1 MNVNNKMVNDLSS
14 GEVSSL
20 WMSYQYETLNRCG
33 ITFFLQHIEDASI
46 REILQNALALTNK
59 RIEQISELFMKYSQL
74 LPKGFSIESDVNLQ
88 APRLFSDKLYLF
100 YIKHTVQLELVNYM
114 LSMRDAMNNDVLT
127 YYHSV
132 IKDGL
137 RMELDAKQLTK
148 EKGLY
153 IPSPQIPK
161 QKQNEIV
168 KKESFLAGWFGNK
181 RPLLGTEIAQLI
193 MHAKRNAL
201 GQAVITAF
209 SQVARSKEIRKFFE
223 RGREIAGKH
232 LAVSTEKLHD
242 DYLHT
247 SSLLLTSEVTESTDP
262 PFSDKLMTIFINNL
276 ISAGISGYGSSLSLS
291 PRRDLAVDY
300 SRLMAE
306 IATYSDD
313 GAELL
318 IKNGWMELP
327 PMAADRKDLA
337 K

>member
-1 MNVNNKMVNDLSS
+1 MNVNNKMVNNLTS

-33 ITFFLQHIEDASI
+33 INFFLQHVDDCSI
-46 REILQNALALTNK
+46 QEILQNALSLTNK
-59 RIEQISELFMKYSQL
+59 RIEQITELFMKYSQL
-74 LPKGFSIESDVNLQ
+74 LPKVFSIESDVNLQ

-100 YIKHTVQLELVNYM
+100 YIMNTAQLELVTYM
-114 LSMRDAMNNDVLT
+114 LSMREAMNNDVLT

-132 IKDGL
+132 IKDSL
-137 RMELDAKQLTK
+137 RMELETKHLTK
-148 EKGLY
+148 EKGLH
-153 IPSPQIPK
+153 IPSPQIPP
-161 QKQNEIV
+161 QKHNEIV
-168 KKESFLAGWFGNK
+168 KQENFLAGWFGNK
-181 RPLLGTEIAQLI
+181 RPLLGTEIAQLV

-209 SQVARSKEIRKFFE
+209 SQVARAKEIRKYFA

-232 LAVSTEKLHD
+232 LAVFTEKLHD
-242 DYLHT
+242 DYLPT
-247 SSLLLTSEVTESTDP
+247 SSLLLTSEVTESTDS
-262 PFSDKLMTIFINNL
+262 PFSDKLMTVFINKL
-276 ISAGISGYGSSLSLS
+276 ISIGIGGYGFSLSLS

-300 SRLMAE
+300 SRLMSE

-318 IKNGWMELP
+318 IKNGWMEQP